1 MAKIKLV
8 VGAIIEETFSAF
20 LISQKTKRLP
30 DFFYHFSI
38 HHDILKRE

>member
-30 DFFYHFSI
+30 DFVLSF
-38 HHDILKRE
+38 LNTP